1 MATRAQVA
9 AKLGITRQR
18 VGQLIKDG
26 RIEERNG
33 SIDLDK
39 AVADYNAFLDPMK
52 RLAYVARTKGAAQPP
67 SGSDGQ
73 GVMDFTAARTEKERA
88 NAMRAQ
94 LEYKI
99 KAGHFVSRDEVAAKE
114 FAIAR
119 KIRDRIIG
127 FPAKLANLVPPDAMK
142 TITDECEALVRELQ
156 DEIAAIA
163 EETAA

>member
-1 MATRAQVA
+1 MASRKQVA
-9 AKLGITRQR
+9 EALKISRQR
-18 VGQLIKDG
+18 VEKLIKEG
-26 RIEERNG
+26 RIEEKNG
-33 SIDLDK
+33 SIDIDK
-39 AVADYNAFLDPMK
+39 ARAAYNATLDPLR
-52 RLAYVARTKGAAQPP
+52 RLAYATRTDTDAPAL
-67 SGSDGQ
+67 
-73 GVMDFTAARTEKERA
+73 DFTAARTEKERA

-99 KAGHFVSRDEVAAKE
+99 KAGHFIARDEVAAKE

-163 EETAA
+163 EDTAA